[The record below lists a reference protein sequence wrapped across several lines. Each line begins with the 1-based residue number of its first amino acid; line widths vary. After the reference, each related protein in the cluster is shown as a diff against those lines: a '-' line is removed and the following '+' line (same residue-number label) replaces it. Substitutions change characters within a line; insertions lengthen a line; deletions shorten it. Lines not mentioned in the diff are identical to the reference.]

1 MRDKRENYEIV
12 GAGRQTKLIE
22 FTSADI
28 MTNILTIQHNMN
40 IEFPSVVVYDNSRL
54 QVIPASV
61 NSSTPDKIIIDL
73 TGLAPFTGNW
83 YVRISQ

>member
-1 MRDKRENYEIV
+1 MRDKRENYEII

-22 FTSADI
+22 FTNDDVMA
-28 MTNILTIQHNMN
+28 NILTIQHNMG

-54 QVIPASV
+54 QVIPSDINAI
-61 NSSTPDKIIIDL
+61 TEDKIIIDL